1 METTYR
7 KQIFKQAQEIQ
18 QATGKTFAV
27 ALAKAWQLYRFQ
39 QKLRQGIVVFSF
51 ERADGSVRKARG
63 TLQGTERFVKGTG
76 KENYKTVRYFD
87 VDKHAFRS
95 FKVENL
101 IAIY

>member
-1 METTYR
+1 MDTSFRSEV
-7 KQIFKQAQEIQ
+7 FKQAKVIQ

-27 ALAKAWQLYRFQ
+27 ALAKAWQLHRFAGM
-39 QKLRQGIVVFSF
+39 LRQGVVVFSF

-63 TLQGTERFVKGTG
+63 TLKGTGWLIKGTG
-76 KENYKTVRYFD
+76 KTNYKTFRYFD
-87 VDKHAFRS
+87 IDRQAFRS